1 MNKTLIILKNELITV
16 VTRRSYMLTLILVP
30 LIPFVV
36 FTIIGALGAN
46 NTAAVGQF
54 LSGTPSNPK
63 PEGYIDQGGVIKQ
76 MPVSNFVPA
85 GRFIAYQS
93 LDLARA
99 DLAQGKIPAYYVVPA
114 DYLETGKVYYVRSD
128 FNPLTG
134 MDQSAAF
141 QYVLRYNLLGQDS
154 FLTDR
159 INYPLDVTMVS
170 LAPTQ
175 ERDQNSAIAFFL
187 PYSVTM
193 LLYIVIL
200 TSSGL
205 LLNSIT
211 TEKQNR
217 VIEILLVSVRPIEM
231 LTGKIIALGIAG
243 LLQTVIWS
251 GAGLLL
257 LRSNG
262 KMLSIPAG
270 FQLPASIV
278 VWGAVFFLVGYA
290 LYASF
295 MAGVGALVP
304 NLREASQ
311 ATTIMV
317 LPMIV
322 PLMFLTTLIQDSNG
336 PISVGLSLFP
346 LTAPVAMMT
355 RLAAGDVP
363 IWQPFLAA
371 GIVLVTAGLVTR
383 AVAGMFRAQ
392 TLLSGQTFSM
402 KLFFATMAGR

>member
-251 GAGLLL
+251 ASGLLL

-392 TLLSGQTFSM
+392 TLLSGQTFTM